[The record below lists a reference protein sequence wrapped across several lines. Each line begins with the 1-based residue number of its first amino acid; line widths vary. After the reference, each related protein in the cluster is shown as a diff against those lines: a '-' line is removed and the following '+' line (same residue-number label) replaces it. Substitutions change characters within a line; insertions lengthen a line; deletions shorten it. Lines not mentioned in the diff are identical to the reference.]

1 MLKVLSRIKPKN
13 CLSIILGSAILAF
26 GLYNVHSISGV
37 TEGGVLGLTLLLEH
51 WFGIS
56 PSVSGLV
63 LNGACYMLGFRLM
76 GGEFIVYSVIAGG
89 GFSAFYAIFER
100 FPPVWPQIAESP
112 LLAAIAGALFVGVGV
127 GLCIRANAAPTG
139 DDSLALS
146 LSKLF
151 KLGIQWVYLLG
162 DLVVLALSL
171 TYIPFNKIIY
181 SLLTVILSGQLI
193 GLIQNAGK
201 PKEVKEAS

>member
-1 MLKVLSRIKPKN
+1 MLPRLKLKN

-56 PSVSGLV
+56 PSISGLV
-63 LNGACYMLGFRLM
+63 LNGACYVLGLTLL
-76 GGEFIVYSVIAGG
+76 GKEFILYSIIAGG
-89 GFSAFYAIFER
+89 GFSLFYAIFER
-100 FPPVWPQIAESP
+100 FPPLWPQIAQMP
-112 LLAAIAGALFVGVGV
+112 LAASVAGAAFVGVGV

-146 LSKLF
+146 LSHHF
-151 KLGIQWVYLLG
+151 KIGIQWVYLLG
-162 DLVVLALSL
+162 DLIVLALSL
-171 TYIPFNKIIY
+171 TYIPFSKIIY
-181 SLLTVILSGQLI
+181 SLLTVVLSGQLI
-193 GLIQNAGK
+193 GLIQKAGK
-201 PKEVKEAS
+201 PKKPKNT

>member
-1 MLKVLSRIKPKN
+1 MLARLKPKN

-26 GLYNVHSISGV
+26 GLYNIHSISGV

-51 WFGIS
+51 WFDIS

-63 LNGACYMLGFRLM
+63 LNGACYLLGFRLM
-76 GGEFIVYSVIAGG
+76 GGEFIVNSVIAGG
-89 GFSAFYAIFER
+89 GFSVFYAIFEH
-100 FPPVWPQIAESP
+100 FPPVWPQIAEYP
-112 LLAAIAGALFVGVGV
+112 LAAAIAGAMFVGVGV
-127 GLCIRANAAPTG
+127 GLCIRANSAPTG

-146 LSKLF
+146 LSQLL

-171 TYIPFNKIIY
+171 TYIPFSRIIY
-181 SLLTVILSGQLI
+181 SLLTVIISGQLI
-193 GLIQNAGK
+193 GFIQKAGK
-201 PKEVKEAS
+201 PKSAEKAS

>member
-1 MLKVLSRIKPKN
+1 MLARLKPKN
-13 CLSIILGSAILAF
+13 CLNIILGSAILAF

-51 WFGIS
+51 WFDIS

-63 LNGACYMLGFRLM
+63 LNGACYLLGFRLM
-76 GGEFIVYSVIAGG
+76 GGEFIVNSVIAGG
-89 GFSAFYAIFER
+89 GFSVFYAIFEH
-100 FPPVWPQIAESP
+100 FPPVWPQIAEYP
-112 LLAAIAGALFVGVGV
+112 LAAAIAGAMFVGVGV
-127 GLCIRANAAPTG
+127 GLCIRANSAPTG

-146 LSKLF
+146 LSQLL

-171 TYIPFNKIIY
+171 TYIPFNRIIY
-181 SLLTVILSGQLI
+181 SLLTVIISGQLI
-193 GLIQNAGK
+193 GFIQKAGK
-201 PKEVKEAS
+201 PKRAEKAS

>member
-1 MLKVLSRIKPKN
+1 MLARIKPKN
-13 CLSIILGSAILAF
+13 CLSILLGSAILAF

-51 WFGIS
+51 WLDIS

-63 LNGACYMLGFRLM
+63 LNGACYLLGFRLM
-76 GGEFIVYSVIAGG
+76 GGEFIIYSVIAGG

-100 FPPVWPQIAESP
+100 FSPIWPQIAESP
-112 LLAAIAGALFVGVGV
+112 LLAAVAGALFVGVGV

-146 LSKLF
+146 LSQLLN
-151 KLGIQWVYLLG
+151 LGIQWVYLLG

-171 TYIPFNKIIY
+171 TYIPFGKIVY

-193 GLIQNAGK
+193 GFIQNAGK
-201 PKEVKEAS
+201 PKKAEKA

>member
-1 MLKVLSRIKPKN
+1 M
-13 CLSIILGSAILAF
+13 LGSAILAF

-63 LNGACYMLGFRLM
+63 LNGACYLLGFRLM
-76 GGEFIVYSVIAGG
+76 GGEFIIYSIIAGG

-100 FPPVWPQIAESP
+100 FPPVWPQIDESP

-146 LSKLF
+146 LSKLLR
-151 KLGIQWVYLLG
+151 LGIQWVYLLG

-171 TYIPFNKIIY
+171 TYIPFNKIVY

-193 GLIQNAGK
+193 GFIQKAGK
-201 PKEVKEAS
+201 PKLSEKGENA

>member
-1 MLKVLSRIKPKN
+1 MLPRLNTKN
-13 CLSIILGSAILAF
+13 CLTIILGSAILAF

-56 PSVSGLV
+56 PSISGLV
-63 LNGACYMLGFRLM
+63 LNGVCYVLGLTLL
-76 GGEFIVYSVIAGG
+76 GKEFIFNSIIAGG
-89 GFSAFYAIFER
+89 GFSLFYAIFER
-100 FPPVWPQIAESP
+100 FPPVWPQIAQMP
-112 LLAAIAGALFVGVGV
+112 LAAAVAGAVFVGVGV

-146 LSKLF
+146 LSHYF
-151 KLGIQWVYLLG
+151 KIGIQWVYLLG
-162 DLVVLALSL
+162 DLIVLALSL
-171 TYIPFNKIIY
+171 TYIPFSKIIY

-193 GLIQNAGK
+193 GFIQKSGK
-201 PKEVKEAS
+201 PKEPETT

>member
-1 MLKVLSRIKPKN
+1 MLARIKPKN
-13 CLSIILGSAILAF
+13 CLSILLGSAILAF

-51 WFGIS
+51 WLDIS

-63 LNGACYMLGFRLM
+63 LNGACYLLGFRLI
-76 GGEFIVYSVIAGG
+76 GGEFIIYSVIAGG

-100 FPPVWPQIAESP
+100 FPPIWPQIAESP
-112 LLAAIAGALFVGVGV
+112 LLAAVAGALFVGVGV

-146 LSKLF
+146 LSQLLN
-151 KLGIQWVYLLG
+151 LGIQWVYLLG

-171 TYIPFNKIIY
+171 TYIPFGKIVY

-193 GLIQNAGK
+193 GFIQNAGK
-201 PKEVKEAS
+201 PKKTEKA

>member
-1 MLKVLSRIKPKN
+1 MLARLKPKN
-13 CLSIILGSAILAF
+13 CLNIILGSAILAF

-51 WFGIS
+51 WFDIS

-63 LNGACYMLGFRLM
+63 LNGACYLLGFRLM
-76 GGEFIVYSVIAGG
+76 GGEFIVNSVIAGG
-89 GFSAFYAIFER
+89 GFSVFYAIFEH
-100 FPPVWPQIAESP
+100 FPPVWPQIAEYP
-112 LLAAIAGALFVGVGV
+112 LAAAIAGAMFVGVGV
-127 GLCIRANAAPTG
+127 GLCIRANSAPTG

-146 LSKLF
+146 LSQLL

-171 TYIPFNKIIY
+171 TYIPFSRIIY
-181 SLLTVILSGQLI
+181 SLLTVIISGQLI
-193 GLIQNAGK
+193 GFIQKAGK
-201 PKEVKEAS
+201 PMSAEEAS

>member
-1 MLKVLSRIKPKN
+1 MLPRLKLKN

-56 PSVSGLV
+56 PSISGLV
-63 LNGACYMLGFRLM
+63 LNGACYVLGLTLL
-76 GGEFIVYSVIAGG
+76 GKEFILYSIIAGG
-89 GFSAFYAIFER
+89 GFSLFYAIFER
-100 FPPVWPQIAESP
+100 FPPLWPQIAQMP
-112 LLAAIAGALFVGVGV
+112 LAASVAGAAFVGVGV

-146 LSKLF
+146 LSHHF
-151 KLGIQWVYLLG
+151 KIGIQWVYLLG
-162 DLVVLALSL
+162 DLIVLALSL
-171 TYIPFNKIIY
+171 TYIPFSKIIY
-181 SLLTVILSGQLI
+181 SLLTVVLSGQLI
-193 GLIQNAGK
+193 GLIQKAGK
-201 PKEVKEAS
+201 PKDTNRA

>member
-1 MLKVLSRIKPKN
+1 MLSRIKPKN